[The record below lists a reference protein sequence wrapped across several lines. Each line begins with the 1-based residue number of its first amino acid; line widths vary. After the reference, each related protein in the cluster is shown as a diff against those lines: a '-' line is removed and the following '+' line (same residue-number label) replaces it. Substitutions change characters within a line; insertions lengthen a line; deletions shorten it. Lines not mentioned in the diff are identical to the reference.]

1 MSHDCE
7 RQIYMSAGTATVDQT
22 GFRSQ
27 LRLRNQCL
35 AGKTRHPHRLRLI
48 IENSPAGAESIIG

>member
-1 MSHDCE
+1 MSP
-7 RQIYMSAGTATVDQT
+7 GTATVDQT

-35 AGKTRHPHRLRLI
+35 TNKTRHSHRLCLI
-48 IENSPAGAESIIG
+48 MENSPVGAESFIG

>member
-1 MSHDCE
+1 MSP
-7 RQIYMSAGTATVDQT
+7 GTATVDQT

-35 AGKTRHPHRLRLI
+35 ANKTRYPHRLCLI
-48 IENSPAGAESIIG
+48 MEKSPVGAESFIG

>member
-1 MSHDCE
+1 MSP
-7 RQIYMSAGTATVDQT
+7 GTATVDQA

-35 AGKTRHPHRLRLI
+35 ANKTRHPHRLSLI
-48 IENSPAGAESIIG
+48 MENSPVGAETFIK